1 MMVNLE
7 TTLADLVIAT
17 PRAAR
22 VLYRHRLDFCCGGR
36 RSLADVCAQTGLDA
50 DGIVR
55 EIDAAHDDGTELHP
69 ERLTPVELT
78 DVLVQRYHEPLRAE
92 LPRLLELARKVER
105 VHAAKPDCPVG
116 LSAHL
121 VDMESAI
128 ALHLDKEEQVLF
140 PMIRA
145 GRSALAHMP
154 VKVMMQEHDDH
165 AVNLRRVHALTRDF
179 ALPPDACTSWRNL
192 YDSLQA
198 LELELM
204 RHIHIENNILF
215 PAVLAA

>member
-1 MMVNLE
+1 MVNAE

-17 PRAAR
+17 PHAAR

-36 RSLADVCAQTGLDA
+36 RTLADACARTGLDPV
-50 DGIVR
+50 GIAR
-55 EIDAAHDDGTELHP
+55 EIDAAADDGGGAHPELLTPAQLTELIIA
-69 ERLTPVELT
+69 
-78 DVLVQRYHEPLRAE
+78 RYHQPLRAE

-105 VHAAKPDCPVG
+105 VHAAKPTCPIG

-121 VDMESAI
+121 VDLESAI
-128 ALHLDKEEQVLF
+128 LDHLDKEEQILF
-140 PMIRA
+140 PLVRA
-145 GRSALAHMP
+145 GRGALAHMP
-154 VKVMMQEHDDH
+154 VQVMMQEHLDH
-165 AVNLRRVHALTRDF
+165 AANLQRMRGLAHDF

-192 YDSLQA
+192 YDSLQT

>member
-1 MMVNLE
+1 MVNPE

-17 PRAAR
+17 PHAAR

-36 RSLADVCAQTGLDA
+36 STLADACARTNLDA
-50 DGIVR
+50 AAVGR
-55 EIDAAHDDGTELHP
+55 EIDDAAGDGSDLHP
-69 ERLTPVELT
+69 ELLTPTELT
-78 DVLVQRYHEPLRAE
+78 EVIITRYHEPLRAE

-105 VHAAKPDCPVG
+105 VHAAKPACPTG

-121 VDMESAI
+121 LEMNNAI
-128 ALHLDKEEQVLF
+128 AAHLDKEEQILF

-145 GRSALAHMP
+145 GRGALAHMP
-154 VKVMMQEHDDH
+154 VQVMMQEHDDH
-165 AVNLRRVHALTRDF
+165 AANLQRMHVLAHDF
-179 ALPPDACTSWRNL
+179 VLPPDACTSWRNL

-204 RHIHIENNILF
+204 RHIHTENNILF